1 MDDEPQNSESN
12 GKSKF
17 QLPKWLG
24 IRHLI
29 GLAVGLASGYAYY
42 YFVGCQGGACPLK
55 SNPYYML
62 ALGGLSGYLIA
73 DLFRKKTT
81 K

>member
-1 MDDEPQNSESN
+1 MEPSYNNPEP
-12 GKSKF
+12 GTKRK
-17 QLPKWLG
+17 LPKWLG

-29 GLAVGLASGYAYY
+29 GLAAGLAGGYAYY
-42 YFVGCQGGACPLK
+42 YFIGCQGGACPLK
-55 SNPYYML
+55 SNPYYMI

-73 DLFRKKTT
+73 DLFRKKTS